1 VDEKERCRP
10 GVEAEVD
17 VDVDLESNADTL
29 VDVDF
34 GYVECWLDELRWVVG
49 SGVGDRGS
57 RERKRER
64 ERERELYVSER
75 KLQLWTV
82 VATTTPVAAGIKLLM
97 DFSCFPGN
105 VAAGRRHFQSSR

>member
-34 GYVECWLDELRWVVG
+34 GYVECWLDELRWGVG
-49 SGVGDRGS
+49 SWVGDRGS
-57 RERKRER
+57 GIGAVER
-64 ERERELYVSER
+64 EREKERERESFMFPNENCNSGLLWR
-75 KLQLWTV
+75 LQL
-82 VATTTPVAAGIKLLM
+82 
-97 DFSCFPGN
+97 
-105 VAAGRRHFQSSR
+105 Q